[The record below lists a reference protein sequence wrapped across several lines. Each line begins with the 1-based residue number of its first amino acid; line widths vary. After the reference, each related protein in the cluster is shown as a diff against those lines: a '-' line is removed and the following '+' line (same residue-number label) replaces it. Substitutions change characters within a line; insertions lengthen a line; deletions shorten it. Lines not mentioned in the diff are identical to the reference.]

1 MNLRME
7 YPIEVLE
14 KSESVL
20 MQRIRRMKD
29 GEPKWAASERLRGVR
44 EAIKIIKDV
53 KVSLPT
59 EEKTF
64 FNIFFIFIPYNKME
78 SNEFIKRN

>member
-29 GEPKWAASERLRGVR
+29 GEHKWAASERLRGVR

-53 KVSLPT
+53 KVEIPT
-59 EEKTF
+59 EE
-64 FNIFFIFIPYNKME
+64 
-78 SNEFIKRN
+78 

>member
-53 KVSLPT
+53 KVVMPT
-59 EEKTF
+59 EE
-64 FNIFFIFIPYNKME
+64 
-78 SNEFIKRN
+78 

>member
-53 KVSLPT
+53 KVSIPT
-59 EEKTF
+59 EE
-64 FNIFFIFIPYNKME
+64 
-78 SNEFIKRN
+78 

>member
-1 MNLRME
+1 MNLKME

-44 EAIKIIKDV
+44 EAIKIIKNI
-53 KVSLPT
+53 KVELP
-59 EEKTF
+59 EQE
-64 FNIFFIFIPYNKME
+64 
-78 SNEFIKRN
+78 

>member
-1 MNLRME
+1 MRLQME
-7 YPIEVLE
+7 YPLEVLT

-29 GEPKWAASERLRGVR
+29 GEPKYAASERLRGVR

-53 KVSLPT
+53 KVEMST
-59 EEKTF
+59 EE
-64 FNIFFIFIPYNKME
+64 
-78 SNEFIKRN
+78 

>member
-7 YPIEVLE
+7 YPLEVLE

-29 GEPKWAASERLRGVR
+29 GEPKYAASERLRGVR
-44 EAIKIIKDV
+44 EAIKIIKNV
-53 KVSLPT
+53 KVQMP
-59 EEKTF
+59 EE
-64 FNIFFIFIPYNKME
+64 E
-78 SNEFIKRN
+78 

>member
-53 KVSLPT
+53 KVRIPM
-59 EEKTF
+59 EE
-64 FNIFFIFIPYNKME
+64 
-78 SNEFIKRN
+78 

>member
-7 YPIEVLE
+7 YPLEVLT

-29 GEPKWAASERLRGVR
+29 GEPKYAASERLRGVR
-44 EAIKIIKDV
+44 EAIKIIKDI
-53 KVSLPT
+53 KVEIPT
-59 EEKTF
+59 EE
-64 FNIFFIFIPYNKME
+64 
-78 SNEFIKRN
+78 

>member
-53 KVSLPT
+53 SVEIPT
-59 EEKTF
+59 EE
-64 FNIFFIFIPYNKME
+64 
-78 SNEFIKRN
+78 

>member
-1 MNLRME
+1 MKLQMQ
-7 YPIEVLE
+7 YPLEVLT

-29 GEPKWAASERLRGVR
+29 GEPKYAASERLRGVR

-53 KVSLPT
+53 KVQMP
-59 EEKTF
+59 EQE
-64 FNIFFIFIPYNKME
+64 
-78 SNEFIKRN
+78 

>member
-1 MNLRME
+1 MKIQME

-20 MQRIRRMKD
+20 MQRIRRMRD

-44 EAIKIIKDV
+44 EAIKIIK
-53 KVSLPT
+53 
-59 EEKTF
+59 
-64 FNIFFIFIPYNKME
+64 NINIEIPQ
-78 SNEFIKRN
+78 

>member
-7 YPIEVLE
+7 YPLEVLE

-29 GEPKWAASERLRGVR
+29 GEPKYAASERLRGVR
-44 EAIKIIKDV
+44 EAIKIIKNV
-53 KVSLPT
+53 KVEMPQ
-59 EEKTF
+59 ED
-64 FNIFFIFIPYNKME
+64 
-78 SNEFIKRN
+78 

>member
-1 MNLRME
+1 MRLQME
-7 YPIEVLE
+7 YPLEVLT

-29 GEPKWAASERLRGVR
+29 GEPKYAASERLRGVR

-53 KVSLPT
+53 KVEMPI
-59 EEKTF
+59 EE
-64 FNIFFIFIPYNKME
+64 
-78 SNEFIKRN
+78 

>member
-53 KVSLPT
+53 KVRIPT
-59 EEKTF
+59 EE
-64 FNIFFIFIPYNKME
+64 
-78 SNEFIKRN
+78 

>member
-53 KVSLPT
+53 KVRVPM
-59 EEKTF
+59 EE
-64 FNIFFIFIPYNKME
+64 
-78 SNEFIKRN
+78 

>member
-29 GEPKWAASERLRGVR
+29 GEPKWAASEKLRGVR
-44 EAIKIIKDV
+44 EAIKIIKNV
-53 KVSLPT
+53 RVELK
-59 EEKTF
+59 EE
-64 FNIFFIFIPYNKME
+64 E
-78 SNEFIKRN
+78 

>member
-44 EAIKIIKDV
+44 EAIKIIKNV
-53 KVSLPT
+53 KVELKD
-59 EEKTF
+59 EE
-64 FNIFFIFIPYNKME
+64 
-78 SNEFIKRN
+78 